1 MQWAD
6 DHLQCMVSCS
16 TVHSAEGSPFASKH
30 PASQH
35 KMARTTHQV
44 ALPVFSSKPAKL
56 SPAMDSEASE
66 IFQANTNLV
75 WHVNDSTRQLSILE
89 GKGREA
95 GGQAG

>member
-6 DHLQCMVSCS
+6 DHLQCTVPCS
-16 TVHSAEGSPFASKH
+16 TAHSAEGSPLASKH

-35 KMARTTHQV
+35 NTRTTHQV

-56 SPAMDSEASE
+56 RPAMDSEASE

-75 WHVNDSTRQLSILE
+75 
-89 GKGREA
+89 
-95 GGQAG
+95 